1 MFEEEQEKQT
11 GQRRCTLGPVALPSF
26 GFGGSSYIFFS
37 FWCYFEPKVR
47 GEELRLGSV
56 LKLKTCNHLSSVL
69 LDSPPNA
76 PRDLPTTLLP
86 RAGLLTIT
94 TETHA
99 KLRKKSLPLT
109 L

>member
-56 LKLKTCNHLSSVL
+56 LKLRLATIF
-69 LDSPPNA
+69 
-76 PRDLPTTLLP
+76 LP
-86 RAGLLTIT
+86 
-94 TETHA
+94 
-99 KLRKKSLPLT
+99 SCLT
-109 L
+109 LPQTRRGTFRRLCCLARAC